1 VHINKILQMIR
12 TVIIPKNNKLQ
23 VTIPDNYI
31 GKEIEV
37 FLYAKEELMEEKQFK
52 GSSMSRF
59 RGLLSAEEANQLQE
73 YVKKS
78 REEWDRNI

>member
-1 VHINKILQMIR
+1 MIR
-12 TVIIPKNNKLQ
+12 TIVVPLNNKLL
-23 VTIPDNYI
+23 VTIPNNYI

-37 FLYAKEELMEEKQFK
+37 FLYAKEELTEEVNAIEVKPK
-52 GSSMSRF
+52 KKNGIARF
-59 RGLLSAEEANQLQE
+59 RGTFTAEKADELQE